1 MNLLSRSLLMRVNQP
16 LVRRDNITPET
27 YAHVRRSSSGL
38 SQLSVGV
45 EKLLPAKLAKIRSRQ
60 DALQTILSGRRDI
73 FYTLILAVWDEER
86 VFQQPQGVYTNYASR
101 PAPGGG
107 SECNRDFSPTTL
119 SRFQCPPG
127 CRSS

>member
-45 EKLLPAKLAKIRSRQ
+45 EKLLPAKLAKIRSCQ

-86 VFQQPQGVYTNYASR
+86 VFQQPR
-101 PAPGGG
+101 L
-107 SECNRDFSPTTL
+107 FTTTIG
-119 SRFQCPPG
+119 RWPVAVGF
-127 CRSS
+127 R